1 MSKRNIKISLL
12 SFVCI
17 GLRNIWK
24 NTVLPVILLQNVFCD
39 KLLLEVASRMNGL
52 RILNTCCL
60 MTKKASWY
68 SSFLQE
74 FVSADASRKTVQR
87 IRALELPPLP
97 ENMQDLVIP
106 QCLRT
111 TIADVPAPFLLFDNA
126 RAGRRLIIFSSGE
139 CLRQLGTS
147 TSW

>member
-1 MSKRNIKISLL
+1 MHRPKEHMEKYCTSCT
-12 SFVCI
+12 FVAKC
-17 GLRNIWK
+17 
-24 NTVLPVILLQNVFCD
+24 FCD